1 MREAT
6 ALYKYIAR
14 YKVTTIFGILLVFA
28 GGGFALVQPAL
39 LGAAVDNIQKLL
51 NNQTNDNRL
60 GLLIAVIMILA
71 IAEGVV
77 RFGYRFLITQ
87 MSRRVEFDMRADL
100 FRHIQTLDQ
109 GYFQTIHTGDL
120 MSRAT
125 NDLNQVRNFVGMG
138 IGNVV
143 NTVFFFVV
151 AMILMFSISV
161 PLALINLVVLPF
173 VSIAFW
179 VTGHQMHLRYQKVQA
194 KFADLSTHAQENFS
208 GIRVIKAYVQEDLE
222 IEEFAQKNRDYIK
235 DNLKYVQLSGLL
247 WPLMFLILGLAD
259 AFILFVGAG
268 EVIQGHISLGQFVQF
283 NGYLLLLSWPMIALG
298 WVVNLYQQGMA
309 SMTRIL
315 EVLNIKSKIESP
327 IEPVVLETV
336 RGDIEFL
343 NVGLKYGEVWALRH
357 VSFQI
362 PAGTSCAIVGPTG
375 AGKTSLVN
383 LLARVYDPQEG
394 EVLLDSV
401 PVTRLSLEALRRSL
415 GYVPQD
421 TFLFSLPLQENVAF
435 GVPQFTSG
443 EVEAATNTARLSKD
457 LPQIPGGLTAMI
469 GERGVTLSGG
479 QKQRAAIARGVMRD
493 PAVLI
498 LDDALSSIDT
508 QTQSEILGQLRHV
521 LEGRTSL
528 LISQRISTIKDCN
541 QIVVLADGGV
551 VERGTHQQLLH
562 ANGLYASMYRR
573 ELLSQE
579 LDES

>member
-6 ALYKYIAR
+6 ALYRYIAR
-14 YKVTTIFGILLVFA
+14 YKATTIFGILLVFA

-39 LGAAVDNIQKLL
+39 LGEAVDNIQKLL

-60 GLLIAVIMILA
+60 GLLIAVIMFLA
-71 IAEGVV
+71 VAEGVV

-151 AMILMFSISV
+151 GMILMFSISV
-161 PLALINLVVLPF
+161 PLALINLIVLPF

-222 IEEFAQKNRDYIK
+222 IQEFAEKNREYIK

-268 EVIQGHISLGQFVQF
+268 EVIQGISAWVS
-283 NGYLLLLSWPMIALG
+283 LS
-298 WVVNLYQQGMA
+298 
-309 SMTRIL
+309 S
-315 EVLNIKSKIESP
+315 
-327 IEPVVLETV
+327 
-336 RGDIEFL
+336 
-343 NVGLKYGEVWALRH
+343 
-357 VSFQI
+357 
-362 PAGTSCAIVGPTG
+362 
-375 AGKTSLVN
+375 
-383 LLARVYDPQEG
+383 
-394 EVLLDSV
+394 
-401 PVTRLSLEALRRSL
+401 
-415 GYVPQD
+415 
-421 TFLFSLPLQENVAF
+421 
-435 GVPQFTSG
+435 
-443 EVEAATNTARLSKD
+443 
-457 LPQIPGGLTAMI
+457 LTAI
-469 GERGVTLSGG
+469 CCCCRG
-479 QKQRAAIARGVMRD
+479 R
-493 PAVLI
+493 
-498 LDDALSSIDT
+498 
-508 QTQSEILGQLRHV
+508 
-521 LEGRTSL
+521 
-528 LISQRISTIKDCN
+528 
-541 QIVVLADGGV
+541 
-551 VERGTHQQLLH
+551 
-562 ANGLYASMYRR
+562 
-573 ELLSQE
+573 
-579 LDES
+579 